1 MKEAEAYW
9 KRAIPHKDGQVG
21 STPILGTK
29 NKKMLERFEKQ
40 LKHFGKNGVL
50 YAFLSGNKRKIDYN
64 GKIHL
69 IENGLIELKFED
81 FHKYQID
88 IDKDF
93 STCVIPNIKLA
104 T

>member
-1 MKEAEAYW
+1 
-9 KRAIPHKDGQVG
+9 
-21 STPILGTK
+21 
-29 NKKMLERFEKQ
+29 MLERFEKQ

-69 IENGLIELKFED
+69 IENGLIELKIED

-93 STCVIPNIKLA
+93 PTCMIPNIKLA